1 MKNYDTH
8 TSLKEFIFCENND
21 TTSRNALIVLLDVV
35 FGSIFNHVLNITL
48 VDLMDVAKYV
58 VTCFVIGVGPGVYK
72 SFVEC
77 VDMRVI
83 TVS

>member
-8 TSLKEFIFCENND
+8 TPLKEFIFCENND

-48 VDLMDVAKYV
+48 GDLMDDAKYV
-58 VTCFVIGVGPGVYK
+58 ETCFVIGVGPGVFK
-72 SFVEC
+72 SFV
-77 VDMRVI
+77 
-83 TVS
+83 